1 MGVTAVDILGLKRA
15 VSVTALV
22 CGMSVA
28 GAAYAECGIDAGSVR
43 ILSNDFDVLKV
54 VADGAK
60 ECASDTVTVTSNLTT
75 QHKDLQVPALTI
87 NPAEYTVA
95 VVANNSIAPL
105 LTSDLVRPLDDLIA
119 KYGQNLQPNQ
129 MIKVDG
135 KTVAIAFDAN
145 SQHLFYRKDILDQA
159 GVEPP
164 KSYEDVL
171 AAAKAIKDKGIL
183 EYPLAAADKPGW
195 DLGAEFVNLYL
206 GSGGDFFE
214 PGSAKLAIEG
224 EYGLKTLEMMKA
236 LSQYMPP
243 DYLTYDADSMKAQFL
258 AGKVA
263 MMDGWA
269 SYSGSVI
276 GPDSPNPDVAAQ
288 TVLAAAPTFNGG
300 TTPSASLWW
309 DGFAIAKNISDQDA
323 EASFQAMMHA
333 IRPEVAANNPGVA
346 PWLIKGFQP
355 GPTAVGVIA
364 TANGGAK
371 PYPMLPYM
379 GLLHTA
385 LSNEIGDFLQGSK
398 DAQTTLNDINAAY
411 EAAAKEG
418 GFMS

>member
-1 MGVTAVDILGLKRA
+1 MKIILGAA
-15 VSVTALV
+15 VSLVAL
-22 CGMSVA
+22 GFAS
-28 GAAYAECGIDAGSVR
+28 AAFADCGITAGSVR

-60 ECASDTVTVTSNLTT
+60 ECATDKVTVTANLST
-75 QHKDLQVPALTI
+75 QHKDLQVPALTV

-105 LTSDLVRPLDDLIA
+105 LNANLVRPLDDLIA
-119 KYGQNLQPNQ
+119 KYGQDLQPNQ
-129 MIKVDG
+129 LIKVDG

-145 SQHLFYRKDILDQA
+145 SQHLFYRKDILEKA
-159 GVEPP
+159 GVQPP

-171 AAAKAIKDKGIL
+171 AAAKAIKDKGLL

-214 PGSAKLAIEG
+214 PGSAKLAIDND
-224 EYGLKTLEMMKA
+224 YGLKTLEMMKS
-236 LSQYMPP
+236 LSAYMPP
-243 DYLTYDADSMKAQFL
+243 DYLTYDANEMKAAFL

-263 MMDGWA
+263 MMDGWG
-269 SYSGSVI
+269 SYAGSVI
-276 GPDSPNPDVAAQ
+276 GPDSPSKDIAAE

-309 DGFAIAKNISDQDA
+309 DGFSIAANITDQDA

-333 IRPEVAANNPGVA
+333 IRPEVATKNPDVA
-346 PWLIKGFQP
+346 PWLIKGFVP
-355 GPTAVGVIA
+355 GAAAVGVIA
-364 TANGGAK
+364 TASGNAK

-385 LSNEIGDFLQGSK
+385 LSDEIGDFLKGSK
-398 DAQTTLNDINAAY
+398 DAKKTLEDIGAAY
-411 EAAAKEG
+411 AAAAKEG
-418 GFMS
+418 GFLS

>member
-1 MGVTAVDILGLKRA
+1 MKIILGAA
-15 VSVTALV
+15 VALV
-22 CGMSVA
+22 ALGFA
-28 GAAYAECGIDAGSVR
+28 GAAFADCGITAGSVR

-60 ECASDTVTVTSNLTT
+60 ECATDKVTVTANLST
-75 QHKDLQVPALTI
+75 QHKDLQVPALTV

-105 LTSDLVRPLDDLIA
+105 LNANLVRPLDDLIA
-119 KYGQNLQPNQ
+119 KYGQDLQPNQ
-129 MIKVDG
+129 LIKVDG

-145 SQHLFYRKDILDQA
+145 SQHLFYRKDILAKA
-159 GVEPP
+159 GVQPP

-171 AAAKAIKDKGIL
+171 AAAKAIKDKGL
-183 EYPLAAADKPGW
+183 LQYPLAAADKPGW

-214 PGSAKLAIEG
+214 PGSAKLAINNDNG
-224 EYGLKTLEMMKA
+224 VKTLEMMKA
-236 LSQYMPP
+236 LSAYMPP
-243 DYLTYDADSMKAQFL
+243 DYLTYDANEMKAAFL

-263 MMDGWA
+263 MMDGWG
-269 SYSGSVI
+269 SYAGSVI
-276 GPDSPNPDVAAQ
+276 GPDSPSKDIAAE

-309 DGFAIAKNISDQDA
+309 DGFSIAANITDQDA
-323 EASFQAMMHA
+323 QASFQAMMHA
-333 IRPEVAANNPGVA
+333 IRPEVATKHPDAA
-346 PWLIKGFQP
+346 PWLIKGFVP
-355 GPTAVGVIA
+355 GPAAVGVIA
-364 TANGGAK
+364 TASANAK

-385 LSNEIGDFLQGSK
+385 LSNEIGDFLKGSK
-398 DAQTTLNDINAAY
+398 DAKKTLEDIGAAY
-411 EAAAKEG
+411 AAAAKEG
-418 GFMS
+418 GFLS